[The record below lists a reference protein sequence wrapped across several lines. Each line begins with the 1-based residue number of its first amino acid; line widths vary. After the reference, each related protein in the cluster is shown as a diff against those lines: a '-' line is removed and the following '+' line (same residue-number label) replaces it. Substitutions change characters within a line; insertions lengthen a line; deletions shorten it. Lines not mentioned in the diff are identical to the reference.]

1 MEYSDEGQISKSRVY
16 QKHIPLRS
24 ELLQNAEDGRIH
36 SITDF
41 LERPIP
47 LQNFEWTVSA
57 NQFSTLYS
65 AEFPDAILS
74 NTLYTQKLSGFLGLR
89 SDLEFRL
96 QVNAQPFQAGRLI
109 MAWVPYYKYLGNRRT
124 FFDEDTA
131 SGMVSLTGCPRV
143 EIDLSQGTTA
153 TICVPYSSPLSYYNM
168 ASGEGYWGKLY
179 IKVYSVLADTSGS
192 GQVDCTLW
200 FNFKNPKLA
209 FPTGVPLATSSI
221 NPVAQVG
228 TEEFVAER
236 DRSFASAAYKLGGA
250 LRTIPHVFELQ
261 SITKPAAWA
270 TDRIADIL
278 KLFGLSKFESSN
290 VPEYIKQSP
299 AKYLANCDG
308 VNMSHSLSLLQGNAI
323 ELMPDMV
330 PESVDEMALSS
341 ICSIPNYYT
350 SFNWSTTQTVGAEL
364 YSDNVHPTWYFVEQ
378 DSDNSIRPTHL
389 MYASSAFGFWR
400 GSIVYSFKFVKTK
413 FHSGRCRIYFQ
424 PGRPTFTSTGANYNY
439 SQVIDLRSEDVVR
452 FEVPYVSTKPW
463 MRVADKTVY
472 NVPGVVHVEVLND
485 LRAVSSVPQSIQV
498 LVEVSAGEDF
508 ELAAPC
514 SPIIQPVYTTTASA
528 ANVIRRIFKPSA
540 QVGEEVAREDEQ
552 GNAVNHDQLGSKVDL
567 GNWMLNLAMHGEKC
581 LSVRQLIKRS
591 SNSAQTTLTSAGSIC
606 LAPFSP
612 QLVYTRGTTDART
625 TNPRS
630 YLDYFSNLYAFWRG
644 SVNLKIFS
652 STEISSRLGV
662 EAVISFPTDSTGQ
675 ETLPTQN
682 TLVSQTLPVVNGY
695 HSGPVQMILT
705 DLEGCI
711 DITCPYYMSTH
722 MSPVSDY
729 TFNNTNCTLNMY
741 PPYLVT
747 IMGLPAGTYTI
758 FRSAADDYQLGYL
771 IGTPKCEYTTSN

>member
-1 MEYSDEGQISKSRVY
+1 MEYTDEGYIAKSDIFR
-16 QKHIPLRS
+16 KHIPLRS

-36 SITDF
+36 SIKDF

-65 AEFPDAILS
+65 VEFPDAVLS

-124 FFDEDTA
+124 FFDDDTA
-131 SGMVSLTGCPRV
+131 AGMVSLTGCPKV
-143 EIDLSQGTTA
+143 EIDLSQGTTS
-153 TICVPYSSPLSYYNM
+153 TLCVPYSSPLSYFNM
-168 ASGEGYWGKLY
+168 ATGEGYWGKLF
-179 IKVYSVLADTSGS
+179 IKVYSVLSDTTGS
-192 GQVDCTLW
+192 GQIDCTLW
-200 FNFKNPKLA
+200 FNFKDPKLA
-209 FPTGVPLATSSI
+209 FPTGASLVTSSV

-228 TEEFVAER
+228 AEEFVAEQ
-236 DRSFASAAYKLGGA
+236 DRSFSNAAYKLGGA
-250 LRTIPHVFELQ
+250 LRTIPNVFELQ
-261 SITKPAAWA
+261 SLTRPAAWA
-270 TDRIADIL
+270 TDRIADVL
-278 KLFGLSKFESSN
+278 KIFGLSKIESAN

-330 PESVDEMALSS
+330 PESMDEMALASV
-341 ICSIPNYYT
+341 CSIPNYYT
-350 SFNWSTTQTVGAEL
+350 SFNWSTSQTIGTEL
-364 YSDNVHPTWYFVEQ
+364 YEDNVHPTWYYVSSSA
-378 DSDNSIRPTHL
+378 DSTIRPTHL
-389 MYASSAFGFWR
+389 MFASSAFGFWR
-400 GSIVYSFKFVKTK
+400 GSIVYTFKFVKTK

-424 PGRPTFTSTGANYNY
+424 PGETTFNPTEANFNY

-463 MRVADKTVY
+463 MRISDKTKY
-472 NVPGVVHVEVLND
+472 NVTGVVHVEVLND
-485 LRAVSSVPQSIQV
+485 LRAASSVSQSIQV
-498 LVEVSAGEDF
+498 LVEVSGGKDF

-514 SPIIQPVYTTTASA
+514 SPIIQPVYTTNPSSTNA
-528 ANVIRRIFKPSA
+528 IRRLLRPTA
-540 QVGEEVAREDEQ
+540 QVGEEIAREEEQ
-552 GNAVNHDQLGSKVDL
+552 SNAVNHDQLGSKVDL

-591 SNSAQTTLTSAGSIC
+591 SNSAQITLTSAGSIC

-612 QLVYTRGTTDART
+612 QLIYSRATTAARVT
-625 TNPRS
+625 SPRS
-630 YLDYFSNLYAFWRG
+630 FLDYFANLYTFWRG
-644 SVNLKIFS
+644 SINLKIFS
-652 STEISSRLGV
+652 DTGIASRLNV

-675 ETLPTQN
+675 VALPSQN
-682 TLVSQTLPVVNGY
+682 ALVSSSLPIVNGY
-695 HSGPVQMILT
+695 HSSPVQMILT

-711 DITCPYYMSTH
+711 DITCPYYISTH

-747 IMGLPAGTYTI
+747 VTGLPAGTYTVY
-758 FRSAADDYQLGYL
+758 RSAADDYQLGYL